1 MQRLTQANLNRWHKA
16 LDQIIQETG
25 KAVVECCKSNETEAR
40 DRLTRVQAHL
50 LFARAEAGG
59 LSINGG
65 EIKPLS
71 GEK

>member
-1 MQRLTQANLNRWHKA
+1 MRRLTQENLNRWHKK
-16 LDQIIQETG
+16 LDQIIAETE
-25 KAVVECCKSNETEAR
+25 KAVTECCLENETEAR
-40 DRLTRVQAHL
+40 DKLTRVQAHL

-59 LSINGG
+59 LSIRGG